1 MRIACL
7 YGRKLKLIKYLKDK
21 NRQNTILVNIRVIM
35 RMKIEIKWLKLV
47 RVHLNGNLSDK
58 INHIENW
65 IVSNGYKN
73 IHII

>member
-1 MRIACL
+1 
-7 YGRKLKLIKYLKDK
+7 
-21 NRQNTILVNIRVIM
+21 M